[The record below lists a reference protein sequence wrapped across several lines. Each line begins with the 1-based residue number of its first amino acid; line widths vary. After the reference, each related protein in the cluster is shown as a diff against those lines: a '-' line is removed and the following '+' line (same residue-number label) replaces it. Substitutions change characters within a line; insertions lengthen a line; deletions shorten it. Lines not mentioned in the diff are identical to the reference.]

1 MHFRSVLIRGEMHLM
16 VLGLNPVND
25 EACGYPHPH
34 KQTKGLSRITFI
46 GLDFFLGLVQ
56 TTMV

>member
-1 MHFRSVLIRGEMHLM
+1 MHLM

-46 GLDFFLGLVQ
+46 GLDFF
-56 TTMV
+56 